1 MNSDNSFADFQIVN
15 IEVHEEMIKHYD
27 MVIKDISSEISDIM
41 LERSKAKILVYLR
54 KMKRLW
60 EQSLEQNKA
69 RSPTVGLYSDKEND
83 NNDGNEDTSK

>member
-1 MNSDNSFADFQIVN
+1 MNSDNSFADFQRVN